1 MCSQTGC
8 YDKCETINVFY
19 DNFCVC
25 LFDGWKSSPYCILAF
40 LPYFKLMK
48 NETDFWKKL
57 FLTSF
62 VKLCLTVLFAIC
74 SLKSVRD
81 VKIHCSVTICKIFE
95 EFFLL
100 PISLSKIFWTL
111 IKELQ
116 NWNCIIMVTNSL
128 KERKIDSK
136 KGKFWSDICLFYC
149 VYLLLKKWLFIVAY
163 KFMFSI
169 VEQYA
174 WLLDMLPL

>member
-1 MCSQTGC
+1 MKIKPIQC
-8 YDKCETINVFY
+8 YCA
-19 DNFCVC
+19 
-25 LFDGWKSSPYCILAF
+25 ILAY
-40 LPYFKLMK
+40 LLCFKLTK

-62 VKLCLTVLFAIC
+62 VKLCLTLLFAIW

-81 VKIHCSVTICKIFE
+81 VRIHCSVTICKNFE

-136 KGKFWSDICLFYC
+136 KGKFGSDMF
-149 VYLLLKKWLFIVAY
+149 VLLCISFTVKVVIYSGV
-163 KFMFSI
+163 
-169 VEQYA
+169 
-174 WLLDMLPL
+174 